1 MGASFLKNWVQENDV
16 ITLAKRRKYSKKIFE
31 KFNFDIIDIFNNMNL
46 LNDQNYVTKVKQGP
60 KKQKS
65 EHEHE
70 PTLTYDLPL
79 RGW

>member
-1 MGASFLKNWVQENDV
+1 M
-16 ITLAKRRKYSKKIFE
+16 
-31 KFNFDIIDIFNNMNL
+31 
-46 LNDQNYVTKVKQGP
+46 TKMMLPGQ

-65 EHEHE
+65 EHEEHEEHE